1 MPWAYFESLP
11 RVYLAAL
18 PHVNTRVSGQ
28 VDARS
33 LQLTQGRDWERVGTG
48 QRFPVG
54 HHCDGKSPELLLGPQ
69 LQGQTPSNAPEQRG
83 QIPPSAFPNSE
94 AIPGP
99 APAQSVIRE
108 QQHDGK
114 AQLFPCP
121 LRHHPHGAEPQLFV
135 LL

>member
-54 HHCDGKSPELLLGPQ
+54 RHCDGKSPKLLLGPQ
-69 LQGQTPSNAPEQRG
+69 LQGRTPSNAPEQHG
-83 QIPPSAFPNSE
+83 QRSPL
-94 AIPGP
+94 
-99 APAQSVIRE
+99 
-108 QQHDGK
+108 
-114 AQLFPCP
+114 QLFLIPKPFQARLLLNLSSESSSTMEKLSCP
-121 LRHHPHGAEPQLFV
+121 LVP
-135 LL
+135 